1 MTENTT
7 SAKPKTSTTK
17 TAPLSAAIRD
27 EVIASVKQA
36 QQFTLDSVSTW
47 VEVVG
52 KTVPEL
58 PHIPFVPTRTE
69 VVDSLGSMFEFTDEL
84 FASQRKFAAE
94 LANLL
99 VPAS

>member
-1 MTENTT
+1 MTDTTT
-7 SAKPKTSTTK
+7 STKTKTSATK
-17 TAPLSAAIRD
+17 TAPFSATIRE

-36 QQFTLDSVSTW
+36 QQFTLDSISTW
-47 VEVVG
+47 VDVVG
-52 KTVPEL
+52 KVAPEL

-69 VVDSLGSMFEFTDEL
+69 VVDSLGSVFEFTDEL
-84 FASQRKFAAE
+84 LASQRKFAAE